1 MDVIT
6 SLSDKISYLVAT
18 LGFGETGWGLY
29 LLGGGGMTLAVTV
42 AAMLIGAIVGA
53 LVAWAKIAGNV
64 PATLVGNLYTVVLR
78 GAPELLIIYMVYF
91 GRVVDMIGNSL
102 GALGIGN
109 STTINSFL
117 AGALG
122 VGLISAAYQAEVFR
136 GAFTAIAKGEIEA
149 GRAIGMPRFMR
160 FRRIIAPQIMRF
172 AIPGLG
178 NVFQLSVKDSALISV
193 TGLVEIMNAA
203 NKANGSTR
211 QPFLFFT
218 VAACLYLILTTFST
232 QIFSAGERRV
242 AKSFRRPVGS

>member
-6 SLSDKISYLVAT
+6 SLPDKISYLVSI
-18 LGFGETGWGLY
+18 LGFGETGWGFY
-29 LLGGGGMTLAVTV
+29 LLAGAAMTLAVTL
-42 AAMLIGAIVGA
+42 AAMLIGAVVGSF
-53 LVAWAKIAGNV
+53 VAWAKITDNLPARMVGNV
-64 PATLVGNLYTVVLR
+64 YTIVLR

-91 GRVVDMIGNSL
+91 GRVVDVVGNSL

-109 STTINSFL
+109 STIVNNFL

-136 GAFTAIAKGEIEA
+136 GAFTAITKGEIEA

-193 TGLVEIMNAA
+193 TGLIEIMNAT
-203 NKANGSTR
+203 NKAVGSTR
-211 QPFLFFT
+211 QSFLFYT
-218 VAACLYLILTTFST
+218 VAACLYLVLTTFST
-232 QIFSAGERRV
+232 QFFNAGERRV
-242 AKSFRRPVGS
+242 AKSFRRPVGQ

>member
-29 LLGGGGMTLAVTV
+29 LLGGAGMTLAVTV
-42 AAMLIGAIVGA
+42 AAMLIGAVVGA
-53 LVAWAKIAGNV
+53 LVAWAKIAGNM
-64 PATLVGNLYTVVLR
+64 PATLVGNVYTVVLR

-91 GRVVDMIGNSL
+91 GRVVDVIGNSL

-178 NVFQLSVKDSALISV
+178 RLVLGAISERNYPLIQATILV
-193 TGLVEIMNAA
+193 LTGSFVVVNFFVDLAYAWIDPRIR
-203 NKANGSTR
+203 R
-211 QPFLFFT
+211 Q
-218 VAACLYLILTTFST
+218 
-232 QIFSAGERRV
+232 
-242 AKSFRRPVGS
+242 